1 MLAGLMFII
10 IIEGIK
16 HGMRGDVMKTFVETS
31 SILLEEIDGMIQ
43 AGYFNDRT
51 EAVNQ
56 AIKEMLD
63 RYKLSKLRMKENELY
78 SGKRNDLPEV

>member
-1 MLAGLMFII
+1 
-10 IIEGIK
+10 
-16 HGMRGDVMKTFVETS
+16 MKTFVETS
-31 SILLEEIDGMIQ
+31 SILLAEIDEMIQ

-56 AIKEMLD
+56 AIKEMID

-78 SGKRNDLPEV
+78 SGKQNGHREV

>member
-1 MLAGLMFII
+1 
-10 IIEGIK
+10 
-16 HGMRGDVMKTFVETS
+16 MKTFVETS
-31 SILLEEIDGMIQ
+31 SILLEEIDEMIK

-63 RYKLSKLRMKENELY
+63 RYKLSKLRMKESELH
-78 SGKRNDLPEV
+78 SGKRSDQLEA